1 MLVKEIKTVKHRFS
15 VLFLSAVV
23 ASGIALDS
31 FAIDLIGTVT
41 VSQTSDTAA
50 KAKNE
55 AMDVAR
61 RRILFDVLSN
71 YSEIDSLSALLD
83 NTTDDDL
90 VGLVSTASVSNEQIS
105 SETYSATI
113 MMTLDNDT
121 VKKWLTVNDVKNWVP
136 IAETAERFS
145 MFVVV
150 PNGISDWAELK
161 RIANNDRVDIDT
173 ITIVGNQIFAK
184 LPLTYRTKFTA
195 AIRDAGW
202 RFADNSGVLQVWK

>member
-1 MLVKEIKTVKHRFS
+1 MKHRFS

-31 FAIDLIGTVT
+31 FAIDLIGTVA

>member
-1 MLVKEIKTVKHRFS
+1 MKHRFS

-31 FAIDLIGTVT
+31 FAIDLIGTVA

-202 RFADNSGVLQVWK
+202 RFADNNGVLQVWK